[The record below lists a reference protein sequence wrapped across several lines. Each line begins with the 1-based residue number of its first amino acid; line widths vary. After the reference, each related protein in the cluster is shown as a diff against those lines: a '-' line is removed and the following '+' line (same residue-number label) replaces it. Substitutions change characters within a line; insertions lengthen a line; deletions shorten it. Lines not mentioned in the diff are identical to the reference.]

1 MKTKIH
7 WPVTILNVLLYCFII
22 VHYTHSVDLTF
33 LDPISNQVPA
43 EQFKQIINIYIGMI
57 AAYISFLFVL
67 SNVRTSY
74 PTLLYQYMT
83 KYDRLYDNL
92 MNIVFAVIFTY
103 ICTNWYTYEYMYI
116 LVTVNAV
123 AIMLITLYVIS
134 KFIVMSVYQG
144 KYKSYV
150 DEIIRYEMKQIDNKE
165 RINYKYSSRIDD
177 IYSKCEQITSL
188 YLYRGREHHISYSVK
203 ASKGFL
209 CSAKAMYRGI
219 STVYNILRYYLKW
232 RKITIAIS
240 VNNGYMTNKGES
252 IIIAYKDS
260 GKIWLIDK
268 LLLQISRKMQ
278 HSSNLASRNE
288 NTIDQSYDDATR
300 GILSSVSNLID
311 AGNSYDGVSK
321 LVSLAEAIE
330 IYDK

>member
-1 MKTKIH
+1 
-7 WPVTILNVLLYCFII
+7 
-22 VHYTHSVDLTF
+22 
-33 LDPISNQVPA
+33 
-43 EQFKQIINIYIGMI
+43 
-57 AAYISFLFVL
+57 
-67 SNVRTSY
+67 
-74 PTLLYQYMT
+74 
-83 KYDRLYDNL
+83 
-92 MNIVFAVIFTY
+92 
-103 ICTNWYTYEYMYI
+103 
-116 LVTVNAV
+116 
-123 AIMLITLYVIS
+123 
-134 KFIVMSVYQG
+134 
-144 KYKSYV
+144 
-150 DEIIRYEMKQIDNKE
+150 
-165 RINYKYSSRIDD
+165 
-177 IYSKCEQITSL
+177 
-188 YLYRGREHHISYSVK
+188 
-203 ASKGFL
+203 
-209 CSAKAMYRGI
+209 MYRGI